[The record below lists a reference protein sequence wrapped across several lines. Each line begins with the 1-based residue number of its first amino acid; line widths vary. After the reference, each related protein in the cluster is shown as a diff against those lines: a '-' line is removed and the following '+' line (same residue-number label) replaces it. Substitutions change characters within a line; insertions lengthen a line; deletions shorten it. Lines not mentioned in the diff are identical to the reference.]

1 MSANVSP
8 APAVLDKH
16 LTERRL
22 GVGGVVFMI
31 IAASAPLT
39 VIAGGAPTAFAVT
52 GSIGLPLA
60 YVLLGIFLG
69 LFAVGYGT
77 MSTRIQ
83 NAGAFY
89 AYIAAGLGVRQGIGA
104 AILALVS
111 YNAMQVGLYG
121 IIGFASSSL
130 LDVLFGIVIPWWL
143 VAIGFWALVA
153 VLGVLRMDFSAKLII
168 VLVVL
173 EFLVVIVA
181 DVVGLGNAA
190 EGISFSPFAPSEL
203 FTGSF
208 GAVLAFGIAAFM
220 GFESGA
226 IYAEE
231 AKDPERTIR
240 RATYIAV
247 VLIGIFYAF
256 SSWAFANGVGV
267 SQIIPSAQ
275 EYGPDL
281 LFVFLADFVP
291 AWAIDLANL
300 LFVTSL
306 LAALIAFH
314 NAAARY
320 FFALGR
326 PGVIPRVFARVSPR
340 TGSPLGGSI
349 AQSALA
355 LVMIVIFAVVGQ
367 GSDLGAL
374 YPVVTMFTWLTNAA
388 AFGVVFLM
396 TVTSVA
402 VIGYFRKEPAGYC
415 LFIRIVAP
423 ALAALGLGFVFLMIL
438 LNFDVLI
445 DSDGFSPLVVV
456 MPGIILGSGL
466 VGLIRGEWMRRKQ
479 PDLFNAAA
487 HDLDQIS

>member
-1 MSANVSP
+1 MSATISP
-8 APAVLDKH
+8 ETTVADKQ

-22 GVGGVVFMI
+22 GVSGVVFMI
-31 IAASAPLT
+31 VAASAPLT

-52 GSIGLPLA
+52 GSLGLPLA
-60 YVLLGIFLG
+60 YVLLGTFLG

-130 LDVLFGIVIPWWL
+130 LDVLLGVVIPWWL
-143 VAIGFWALVA
+143 VALAFWAIVGI
-153 VLGVLRMDFSAKLII
+153 LGVLRIDFSAKVII

-181 DVVGLGNAA
+181 DVIGLGNAA
-190 EGISFSPFAPSEL
+190 EGISFVPFAPAEL

-240 RATYIAV
+240 KATYIAV

-281 LFVFLADFVP
+281 LFVFLGGFLP

-349 AQSALA
+349 AQSGLA
-355 LVMIVIFAVVGQ
+355 LVMIIVFAIVGQ

-402 VIGYFRKEPAGYC
+402 VIGYFRKEPAGYG

-445 DSDGFSPLVVV
+445 DSDGFSPLVIV

-466 VGLIRGEWMRRKQ
+466 LGLIRGEWMRRKQ
-479 PDLFNAAA
+479 PELFTAAA
-487 HDLDQIS
+487 HDLDQI